1 MTPDLRPPATAVA
14 LLLLMLA
21 LPGALEAQT
30 APAPQGDED
39 PQAFTLLAVLDQIF
53 VTAQK
58 REEDPQTIPLSVTV
72 LSSSQIEEANVERPE
87 DFIALIPN
95 VSIASSFTVGNSL
108 VTIRGISQINN
119 SDPPVAVLI
128 DGVYLGTQKQFAQEL
143 FDVERIEV
151 LKGPQGALYGRN
163 SLGGAINILTRRPGD
178 SLEGFVR
185 AGAGNGSSL
194 GMAGAVRG
202 SLIKGQMRFSLAGSY
217 KESDGFID
225 NVFLHAKADPYED
238 TSGRLLL
245 EWLFTD
251 RTWVD
256 LRLSRSESAGG
267 AVLYST
273 FPTQGFANDLR
284 FPPDESFLGFSDR
297 TMNDASVRFVREGET
312 ATLTAITALSD
323 VSEIYRGDA
332 DFSNP
337 GRADLSFPLG
347 QIAQGQDL
355 DVRLLSQE
363 IRLASPTG
371 GPLEWIAGA
380 YLLET
385 DRRLNSLGFVD
396 LNGTAAGLFPVIR
409 VAEDNDNT
417 VSAFFGQIGRRLGER
432 WHATLG
438 LRHDEDRRRQKDLG
452 TGRERRAT
460 FGELQP
466 KLTLRLQARE
476 NLMAYLNASSGF
488 RSGGFNAPGV
498 APQVFDRET
507 AGNLEI
513 GAKSNL
519 LGSRL
524 RVNGAAYLTRVDNF
538 QFFRF
543 DITRGGQIIDNI
555 RDVEIT
561 GIEVDLTA
569 RPRPGW
575 DVFASAGLNDTE
587 IRDFDGSGRFIGN
600 QTPSNTR
607 SKLNLGTRYA
617 HAVGDRLLATGRV
630 DLERRG
636 KQYWHPDNLDV
647 QDPVALLN
655 ALLGIESGSWSL
667 SVWGKNLTGEQY
679 FVDYVDAAWAGI
691 LSGTDLGQPNR
702 PRSYGVEVKRTF

>member
-1 MTPDLRPPATAVA
+1 MPELRASLKTVT
-14 LLLLMLA
+14 LLLLALA
-21 LPGALEAQT
+21 LPADAQT
-30 APAPQGDED
+30 VPPAEG
-39 PQAFTLLAVLDQIF
+39 TMLAVLDQIF

-58 REEDPQTIPLSVTV
+58 REEDLQTIPLSVTA
-72 LSSSQIEEANVERPE
+72 LSSSQIEEADVQRPE

-95 VSIASSFTVGNSL
+95 ISIASSFTVGNSL
-108 VTIRGISQINN
+108 VTVRGISQINN
-119 SDPPVAVLI
+119 SDPPIAVLI

-143 FDVERIEV
+143 FDIERIEV

-178 SLEGFVR
+178 SLEGFIR
-185 AGAGNGSSL
+185 AGGGNGSSL
-194 GMAGAVRG
+194 GTAAAIRG
-202 SLIKGQMRFSLAGSY
+202 SLIKDQVRFNLAGSY
-217 KESDGFID
+217 KESDGFIE
-225 NVFLHAKADPYED
+225 NVFLDTEADPYED
-238 TSGRLLL
+238 TSGRLLV
-245 EWLFTD
+245 EWLLAD
-251 RTWVD
+251 HSWVD

-273 FPTQGFANDLR
+273 FPTTGFANDFS

-297 TMNDASVRFVREGET
+297 TMTDASLRFVREGEH

-323 VSEIYRGDA
+323 VSEVYRGDA

-337 GRADLSFPLG
+337 TRTDLSFPLG

-355 DVRLLSQE
+355 DVQLLSQE
-363 IRLASPTG
+363 IRLASPSG
-371 GPLEWIAGA
+371 GTMEWIAGV

-385 DRRLNSLGFVD
+385 DRRLNSLGFID
-396 LNGTAAGLFPVIR
+396 LNGTVAGLIPVIR

-417 VSAFFGQIGRRLGER
+417 AYALFGQVGRWLGDR
-432 WHATLG
+432 WQATLG
-438 LRHDEDRRRQKDLG
+438 LRYDEDRRRQEDLG
-452 TGRERRAT
+452 TGSERSAT

-466 KLTLRLQARE
+466 KLTLRFQARD

-498 APQVFDRET
+498 APRVFEKEVADS
-507 AGNLEI
+507 LEI
-513 GAKSNL
+513 GAKSTL
-519 LGSRL
+519 LGNRL
-524 RVNGAAYLTRVDNF
+524 RVNGAAYFTRVDSF
-538 QFFRF
+538 QYFKF

-561 GIEVDLTA
+561 GIEIDLTA

-575 DVFASAGLNDTE
+575 DVFAAAGLNDAE
-587 IRDFDGSGRFIGN
+587 IQDFDGSGRFAGN

-617 HAVGDRLLATGRV
+617 HTIGDNLLVSGRV
-630 DLERRG
+630 DLESRG
-636 KQYWHPDNLDV
+636 RQYWHPDNLDV

-655 ALLGIESGSWSL
+655 AHLGIESGSWSL
-667 SVWGKNLTGEQY
+667 SVWGKNLTDEQY
-679 FVDYVDAAWAGI
+679 YVEYVDAAWAGI
-691 LSGTDLGQPNR
+691 LSSTDLGQPNR
-702 PRSYGVEVKRTF
+702 PRSYGVEIKRTF